1 MENELILFE
10 TADKEIKLTVP
21 IKNNTVWLNRKQL
34 AELFGR
40 DVKTIG
46 KHINNA
52 LKEELDNSVVANFA
66 TTASD
71 GKVYQIEHYNLDMII
86 SIGYRVKSN
95 RGVEF
100 RKWANSVLKQYIMD
114 AIEGNESGDKSAQN
128 IFSYKPIMGNIL
140 KYTVAEYKDCSLEE
154 IMECIEGDT
163 IQTGTALVEE
173 DMAQTIRGERTETNA
188 TGEPP
193 ATFDVLFRSLL
204 PNSKENILVNLLNTA
219 EADLIEIIIVRLGGE
234 NQDQKGLV
242 DFLYGLFSGN
252 QEKVL
257 SYIPDSDKPV
267 RQKEVAD
274 MLSMISYAEENGIKK
289 GEKKGENRLGTLMN
303 ILLKNKRYSDAEKAS
318 EDEEY
323 REELYKEYKL

>member
-1 MENELILFE
+1 M
-10 TADKEIKLTVP
+10 
-21 IKNNTVWLNRKQL
+21 
-34 AELFGR
+34 
-40 DVKTIG
+40 DV
-46 KHINNA
+46 INGN
-52 LKEELDNSVVANFA
+52 V
-66 TTASD
+66 
-71 GKVYQIEHYNLDMII
+71 QIEQRPDIKI
-86 SIGYRVKSN
+86 
-95 RGVEF
+95 
-100 RKWANSVLKQYIMD
+100 
-114 AIEGNESGDKSAQN
+114 
-128 IFSYKPIMGNIL
+128 
-140 KYTVAEYKDCSLEE
+140 
-154 IMECIEGDT
+154 
-163 IQTGTALVEE
+163 
-173 DMAQTIRGERTETNA
+173 
-188 TGEPP
+188 
-193 ATFDVLFRSLL
+193 
-204 PNSKENILVNLLNTA
+204 NTA

-289 GEKKGENRLGTLMN
+289 GEKRVEKKGENRLGTLMN

>member
-1 MENELILFE
+1 MESENPAFSE
-10 TADKEIKLTVP
+10 A
-21 IKNNTVWLNRKQL
+21 
-34 AELFGR
+34 
-40 DVKTIG
+40 
-46 KHINNA
+46 A
-52 LKEELDNSVVANFA
+52 LMVFPL
-66 TTASD
+66 
-71 GKVYQIEHYNLDMII
+71 Q
-86 SIGYRVKSN
+86 R
-95 RGVEF
+95 
-100 RKWANSVLKQYIMD
+100 
-114 AIEGNESGDKSAQN
+114 
-128 IFSYKPIMGNIL
+128 FS
-140 KYTVAEYKDCSLEE
+140 
-154 IMECIEGDT
+154 
-163 IQTGTALVEE
+163 
-173 DMAQTIRGERTETNA
+173 R
-188 TGEPP
+188 
-193 ATFDVLFRSLL
+193 LL
-204 PNSKENILVNLLNTA
+204 SMRYFNTA

-289 GEKKGENRLGTLMN
+289 GEKRGEKKGENRLGTLMN

>member
-1 MENELILFE
+1 MN
-10 TADKEIKLTVP
+10 
-21 IKNNTVWLNRKQL
+21 
-34 AELFGR
+34 
-40 DVKTIG
+40 VKDSI
-46 KHINNA
+46 
-52 LKEELDNSVVANFA
+52 SA
-66 TTASD
+66 T
-71 GKVYQIEHYNLDMII
+71 
-86 SIGYRVKSN
+86 
-95 RGVEF
+95 
-100 RKWANSVLKQYIMD
+100 MD
-114 AIEGNESGDKSAQN
+114 SIEGKESEDKSAKN

-154 IMECIEGDT
+154 IMDCIEGDT

-274 MLSMISYAEENGIKK
+274 MLSMISYAEENG
-289 GEKKGENRLGTLMN
+289 EKKGENRLGTLMN

-323 REELYKEYKL
+323 REELYKEYNL

>member
-1 MENELILFE
+1 MLL
-10 TADKEIKLTVP
+10 KLH
-21 IKNNTVWLNRKQL
+21 
-34 AELFGR
+34 AF
-40 DVKTIG
+40 
-46 KHINNA
+46 INGN
-52 LKEELDNSVVANFA
+52 V
-66 TTASD
+66 
-71 GKVYQIEHYNLDMII
+71 QIEQRPDIKI
-86 SIGYRVKSN
+86 
-95 RGVEF
+95 
-100 RKWANSVLKQYIMD
+100 
-114 AIEGNESGDKSAQN
+114 
-128 IFSYKPIMGNIL
+128 
-140 KYTVAEYKDCSLEE
+140 
-154 IMECIEGDT
+154 
-163 IQTGTALVEE
+163 
-173 DMAQTIRGERTETNA
+173 
-188 TGEPP
+188 
-193 ATFDVLFRSLL
+193 
-204 PNSKENILVNLLNTA
+204 NTA

-289 GEKKGENRLGTLMN
+289 GEKRGEKRGEKKGENRLGTLMN

>member
-1 MENELILFE
+1 M
-10 TADKEIKLTVP
+10 
-21 IKNNTVWLNRKQL
+21 
-34 AELFGR
+34 
-40 DVKTIG
+40 DV
-46 KHINNA
+46 INWN
-52 LKEELDNSVVANFA
+52 V
-66 TTASD
+66 
-71 GKVYQIEHYNLDMII
+71 QIE
-86 SIGYRVKSN
+86 
-95 RGVEF
+95 
-100 RKWANSVLKQYIMD
+100 Q
-114 AIEGNESGDKSAQN
+114 
-128 IFSYKPIMGNIL
+128 KPDIKI
-140 KYTVAEYKDCSLEE
+140 
-154 IMECIEGDT
+154 
-163 IQTGTALVEE
+163 
-173 DMAQTIRGERTETNA
+173 
-188 TGEPP
+188 
-193 ATFDVLFRSLL
+193 
-204 PNSKENILVNLLNTA
+204 NTA

-289 GEKKGENRLGTLMN
+289 GEKRSEKKGENRLGTLMN

>member
-1 MENELILFE
+1 M
-10 TADKEIKLTVP
+10 
-21 IKNNTVWLNRKQL
+21 
-34 AELFGR
+34 
-40 DVKTIG
+40 DV
-46 KHINNA
+46 INGN
-52 LKEELDNSVVANFA
+52 V
-66 TTASD
+66 
-71 GKVYQIEHYNLDMII
+71 QIE
-86 SIGYRVKSN
+86 
-95 RGVEF
+95 
-100 RKWANSVLKQYIMD
+100 Q
-114 AIEGNESGDKSAQN
+114 
-128 IFSYKPIMGNIL
+128 KPDIKI
-140 KYTVAEYKDCSLEE
+140 
-154 IMECIEGDT
+154 
-163 IQTGTALVEE
+163 
-173 DMAQTIRGERTETNA
+173 
-188 TGEPP
+188 
-193 ATFDVLFRSLL
+193 
-204 PNSKENILVNLLNTA
+204 NTT

-274 MLSMISYAEENGIKK
+274 MLSMIFYAEENGVKK